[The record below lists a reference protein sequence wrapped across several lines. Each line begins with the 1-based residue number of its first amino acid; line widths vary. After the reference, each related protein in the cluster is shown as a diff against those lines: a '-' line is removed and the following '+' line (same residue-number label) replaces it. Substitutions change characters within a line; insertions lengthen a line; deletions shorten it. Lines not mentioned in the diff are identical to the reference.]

1 MDSISGCIPMSPYS
15 MPVNLRLH
23 SHESLFDA
31 CESLDAWVQ
40 VPIPLPMNL
49 WMLEFKFLF
58 PCQWISDCIPM
69 SSYFPANGMNL
80 WMHSHEFLF
89 PANESQTAFPWVPI
103 RGQWISDCIPWVPIS
118 HPNFWS
124 LLVGYHPCP
133 APPTSGMPLESPQ
146 LHPERD
152 FGCTPYN
159 HTWVPQKS
167 ILERFRALLRDFCFW
182 ANFWFSESKKSWSST
197 PERVSKK
204 TRRLDST
211 IQSPQ
216 MVIQRWALEWQK

>member
-1 MDSISGCIPMSPYS
+1 MCVRIWDVLSWIRGLVTCS
-15 MPVNLRLH
+15 
-23 SHESLFDA
+23 
-31 CESLDAWVQ
+31 
-40 VPIPLPMNL
+40 VPIRCL
-49 WMLEFKFLF
+49 WT
-58 PCQWISDCIPM
+58 Q
-69 SSYFPANGMNL
+69 
-80 WMHSHEFLF
+80 
-89 PANESQTAFPWVPI
+89 SQTAFPWDPIRCLWTQSQNASPWVPI
-103 RGQWISDCIPWVPIS
+103 PSQWISGCLSSSSYLPANESHTAFPWVPIS